1 MKQSSCLTLVALTA
15 AIALSTASSASA
27 QVASCRFKQSF
38 NTNGIESPQSPILGG
53 WNGDF
58 GFKPLAAAGV
68 GIAAISGLFATR
80 TLASYKA
87 KMAANLAQETP
98 IVHPELNLETSLYSD
113 LPATASEKEV
123 VLTK

>member
-27 QVASCRFKQSF
+27 QVANCRFKQSLS
-38 NTNGIESPQSPILGG
+38 NNGIESPQSPTLW

-68 GIAAISGLFATR
+68 GIAAVSGLFATR
-80 TLASYKA
+80 TLASRKA

-98 IVHPELNLETSLYSD
+98 IVHPELDLETSLYSD
-113 LPATASEKEV
+113 LPATSSEKEV